1 MKKEYNFSTLK
12 KAKPKYLKY
21 LKESVTIRLD
31 SQVIS
36 YFKELSVKKGM
47 PYQSL
52 INFILKDYV
61 NLGLNP
67 KAGWTQNNKQLIAGT

>member
-1 MKKEYNFSTLK
+1 MRKEYDFSVLK

-21 LKESVTIRLD
+21 LKEPVTIRLD
-31 SQVIS
+31 PQVIS
-36 YFKELSVKKGM
+36 YFKKLSLKNGL

-67 KAGWTQNNKQLIAGT
+67 KSGWRFTPQ